1 MNPIDSMASYL
12 AKVIRK
18 HNEHAGSEIALKYAL
33 SLTINT
39 SLATIVSLLI
49 SVITNRFNEAIIGI
63 CIFLLIRYVS
73 GGIHLS
79 SSLAC
84 CITSILIFVTIANV
98 PTEYT
103 QLSVYLNII
112 SFIIL
117 LFTAPNN
124 IKDVS
129 RIPQKFYPLLKIVTL
144 VIISSNFFIK
154 STVFT
159 AAFIIQA
166 VLTMKYTYKI
176 VSYFERRVM
185 H

>member
-1 MNPIDSMASYL
+1 MNPIDSMATYL
-12 AKVIRK
+12 AKCIRK
-18 HNEHAGSEIALKYAL
+18 NNEHAGSEIALKYAL

-39 SLATIVSLLI
+39 SLAIIFSLLI
-49 SVITNRFNEAIIGI
+49 SVFTNRFDETLIGI
-63 CIFLLIRYVS
+63 CVFLLIRYVS
-73 GGIHLS
+73 GGVHLS

-84 CITSILIFVTIANV
+84 CITSIFIFTTIANV
-98 PTEYT
+98 PSEYT
-103 QLSVYLNII
+103 EISVYLNAI

-129 RIPQKFYPLLKIVTL
+129 RVPQKFYPLLKIITL
-144 VIISSNFFIK
+144 LIIFSNFFIK

-166 VLTMKYTYKI
+166 VLTTRYSYKI
-176 VSYFERRVM
+176 IKYFERRQP

>member
-12 AKVIRK
+12 AKAIRK

-33 SLTINT
+33 SLIINT
-39 SLATIVSLLI
+39 SFAITVSLLI
-49 SVITNRFNEAIIGI
+49 SAITNRLDEAITGI
-63 CIFLLIRYVS
+63 VVFLLIRYVS
-73 GGIHLS
+73 GGVHLS

-84 CITSILIFVTIANV
+84 CITSIFIFTTIANV
-98 PTEYT
+98 PSEYT
-103 QLSVYLNII
+103 EISIYLNAI
-112 SFIIL
+112 SFMIL

-129 RIPQKFYPLLKIVTL
+129 RIPEKFYPLLKVITL
-144 VIISSNFFIK
+144 LIISSNFFIK

-166 VLTMKYTYKI
+166 VLTTRYSYKI
-176 VSYFERRVM
+176 IYYFERRQP

>member
-1 MNPIDSMASYL
+1 MNPIDSAASYL

-39 SLATIVSLLI
+39 SLAITVSLLI
-49 SVITNRFNEAIIGI
+49 SLITNRFDEAIIGI
-63 CIFLLIRYVS
+63 GIFLLIRYVS
-73 GGIHLS
+73 GGVHLS
-79 SSLAC
+79 SSVAC
-84 CITSILIFVTIANV
+84 CITSILIFITIANV

-103 QLSVYLNII
+103 SISMYLNII

-117 LFTAPNN
+117 FFTAPNN

-144 VIISSNFFIK
+144 LIISSNFFIK

-159 AAFIIQA
+159 AAFILQA
-166 VLTMKYTYKI
+166 VLTTKYTYKI
-176 VSYFERRVM
+176 INYFERRVM
-185 H
+185 N